1 MKIRHTAKEKW
12 PSKASRVQPG
22 QGDVRHPTPKPFT
35 VRSPHQFVLHPLL
48 LGACSHVRFEPT
60 TFRLLLHSLQ
70 FELQGHEGNGA
81 WINTS
86 RSFICKGDSYI
97 KHACYE
103 AISYP
108 ESSGFLFSGLSPEET
123 LGNLRLTVLSF
134 VTGPYSEQPIKK
146 KFQFFPLPQSLSRR
160 LPSDQKS
167 GDSGYEI
174 GREVSS
180 LGKGSPTCNIR
191 ELVALS
197 IVS

>member
-22 QGDVRHPTPKPFT
+22 RGDVRHPTPKPFT
-35 VRSPHQFVLHPLL
+35 IRYPHRFVLHPLL
-48 LGACSHVRFEPT
+48 LGACSHIRFGPT

-86 RSFICKGDSYI
+86 RCFICKGDSYI
-97 KHACYE
+97 KHACHE

-108 ESSGFLFSGLSPEET
+108 ESSGFLFSGLSSEET

-146 KFQFFPLPQSLSRR
+146 KFSFSHYPRVFPGDYPLTKNLGTLGTR
-160 LPSDQKS
+160 LVMKCP
-167 GDSGYEI
+167 
-174 GREVSS
+174 
-180 LGKGSPTCNIR
+180 P
-191 ELVALS
+191 
-197 IVS
+197 